1 MYTVAA
7 LEKVAFVVADGVM
20 PGYMAQLVSRYS
32 LSATPTL
39 NSHPSWR
46 GGCGVF
52 QVYQLSRKQHNF
64 PTLKCTPN
72 SIVLQ
77 KYLRFYVKFL
87 KK

>member
-39 NSHPSWR
+39 NSHPS
-46 GGCGVF
+46 
-52 QVYQLSRKQHNF
+52 
-64 PTLKCTPN
+64 
-72 SIVLQ
+72 
-77 KYLRFYVKFL
+77 
-87 KK
+87 